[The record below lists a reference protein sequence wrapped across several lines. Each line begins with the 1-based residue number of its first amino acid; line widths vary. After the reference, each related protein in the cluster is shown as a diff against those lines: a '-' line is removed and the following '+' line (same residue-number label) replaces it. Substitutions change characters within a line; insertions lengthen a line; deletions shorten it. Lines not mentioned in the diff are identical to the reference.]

1 MSSTARSTFPSLEG
15 SRWKNSHQVLHRTG
29 VVFTIAAVLTL
40 TVAFVTSS
48 AFGVTTSI
56 DLGSA
61 TSYSV
66 LAGSTITNTGPSTI
80 AGDVGLS
87 PGTAITGFPP
97 GLTAGAVNAANG
109 AAGTAKSDFTTAYND
124 AAGRT
129 GGLPIV
135 ADLGGTTLTAGVY
148 NSGSSIG
155 VTGTLTLNA
164 EGHSDA
170 VFIFQAG
177 STLTT
182 APASSIVLE
191 NGAQACNVFWQVGS
205 SATVDTTTTFV
216 GTIMASTSISVLN
229 GATISGR
236 LFADTGAVTLENNV
250 ITTPPCDIA
259 TSTTTTAG
267 GSTTTSTSSGG
278 STTTSTSSGGSTT
291 TTTIPSLPHTGTNT
305 PLLVGI
311 GIALG
316 TLGGTAV
323 MTARRL
329 RVRRN

>member
-1 MSSTARSTFPSLEG
+1 MSSTARPTIDSLEVPRLKG
-15 SRWKNSHQVLHRTG
+15 SSILLHRIG
-29 VVFTIAAVLTL
+29 AALTIAAVLML
-40 TVAFVTSS
+40 AVALATSS
-48 AFGVTTSI
+48 AFGATTSI

-66 LAGSTITNTGPSTI
+66 LAGTTITNTGASTI

-109 AAGTAKSDFTTAYND
+109 AASTAKSDFTTAYND

-205 SATVDTTTTFV
+205 SATVATTSSFI
-216 GTIMASTSISVLN
+216 GTIMAMTSIEVHT

-236 LFADTGAVTLENNV
+236 LLAGSGAVTLEENV
-250 ITTPPCDIA
+250 ITTPLCDSS
-259 TSTTTTAG
+259 TSTTTTG
-267 GSTTTSTSSGG
+267 GGSSTTTSTSPGG
-278 STTTSTSSGGSTT
+278 ST

-316 TLGGTAV
+316 TLGGSTV

-329 RVRRN
+329 RVRRS